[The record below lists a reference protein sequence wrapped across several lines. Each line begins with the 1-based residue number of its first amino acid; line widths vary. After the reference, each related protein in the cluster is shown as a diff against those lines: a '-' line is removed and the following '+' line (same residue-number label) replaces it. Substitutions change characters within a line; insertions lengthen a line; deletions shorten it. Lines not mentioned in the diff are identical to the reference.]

1 MMDIKEVLPQ
11 WLINV
16 LTKKTVYYACM
27 VRDVSYVS
35 YTKFLILILKLV
47 LLLEYQNIRTLL
59 QKAMF
64 QIGLKKFL
72 LLQKLE
78 ILCQRHSLLVILKA
92 NKLLER
98 CKKNSCKKEI
108 KKSLELKKIT
118 KTKNDKLYVKWKDL
132 RWFF

>member
-11 WLINV
+11 WLIN
-16 LTKKTVYYACM
+16 LLIKKNIYYACM

-78 ILCQRHSLLVILKA
+78 ILCRRHSLLVILKA

-98 CKKNSCKKEI
+98 CKKIVAK
-108 KKSLELKKIT
+108 KKSKR
-118 KTKNDKLYVKWKDL
+118 D
-132 RWFF
+132 